1 MTAAEELA
9 RRRAEPKPLDD
20 APSPA
25 PEPSHAGIRE
35 RLSAGLARFLAAIKR
50 HLIALPRYI
59 AALARRVVA
68 AGARCLA
75 WVRAHREQVRVG
87 LLAALIT
94 VCTAGVAYAALSLIN
109 DSSSNQ
115 ASTRQWDAGLA
126 RRRDGEHDTRRQ
138 RFPQRRKRRRPRRG
152 GHRSPVPGSPAAT
165 AGLDPGDVLTQID
178 GEQVTTPG
186 EVQAALAGLPVGEQV
201 QLQYLQGSIVY
212 MTQATLSK
220 RPAGAP

>member
-20 APSPA
+20 APA

-115 ASTRQWDAGLA
+115 VSIVSGTQGWLGVEMASTTLGGNGFPTSGASGGA
-126 RRRDGEHDTRRQ
+126 RGVVVTDV
-138 RFPQRRKRRRPRRG
+138 
-152 GHRSPVPGSPAAT
+152 VPGSPAAT